1 MIFFKK
7 ADRPLE
13 EPEEGISTDLE
24 QLEKRLENAQ
34 LPEAVYRVALKE
46 LEKLK
51 SIDSSMAE
59 YGIGINYLDFLLSL
73 PWDKYTEDNLDLQRA
88 EEILSA
94 EHYGLGHV
102 KERILEYLAS
112 RTLCLLQTFR
122 VLVVDDEVIA
132 RTNLQ
137 YVLKKEGYEVD
148 TAENGL
154 KACERLKEKDYD
166 LVLADL
172 KMDKMDG
179 LQLLD
184 AVKRLS
190 SSTDVVIITGYA
202 TVGTAVTALRKGAVN
217 YLSKPIDLNQ
227 LRQVV
232 AEIKERRKHLHM
244 SRGPVLCFLGPP
256 GTGKT
261 SIGRSIAHALGR
273 KFVRMSLAGLR
284 DESELRGHRRTYAG
298 AMPGR
303 IIQEIRRLGVKNPVF
318 MLDELDKVGQDF
330 RGDPS
335 AVLLEVLDPEQNAHF
350 VDYYL
355 DVPFDLSR
363 VMFIATANEIEHLP
377 APVRDRLEVVE
388 FCGYTEKEKLTI
400 AKHFILP
407 KQLWEHGLREKEI
420 KVDDKALLIIIQN
433 YTREAGVRQL
443 EREIAGLCR
452 KLARLHLASK
462 QALPIG
468 SIDEDVVHDLL
479 GPPKYLHEVA
489 MAKHRVGV
497 TTGVVW
503 NAFGGEIIFVEAAK
517 MKGDRQLILTG
528 SLGSV
533 LKESA
538 QTALSY
544 VRSRAEHY
552 GIDPDFFKDMDIHIH
567 IPAGAVPKDGPSAGV
582 TVVLALISLLTG
594 RPARRDIATTGELT
608 LSGRILPVGGVRE
621 KILAAQR
628 AGVRTLVFPKK
639 NEVDVRAL
647 EPEITEE
654 VEIVLANE
662 LDEIVDLVLLP

>member
-1 MIFFKK
+1 
-7 ADRPLE
+7 
-13 EPEEGISTDLE
+13 
-24 QLEKRLENAQ
+24 
-34 LPEAVYRVALKE
+34 
-46 LEKLK
+46 
-51 SIDSSMAE
+51 
-59 YGIGINYLDFLLSL
+59 
-73 PWDKYTEDNLDLQRA
+73 
-88 EEILSA
+88 
-94 EHYGLGHV
+94 
-102 KERILEYLAS
+102 
-112 RTLCLLQTFR
+112 
-122 VLVVDDEVIA
+122 
-132 RTNLQ
+132 
-137 YVLKKEGYEVD
+137 
-148 TAENGL
+148 
-154 KACERLKEKDYD
+154 
-166 LVLADL
+166 
-172 KMDKMDG
+172 
-179 LQLLD
+179 
-184 AVKRLS
+184 
-190 SSTDVVIITGYA
+190 
-202 TVGTAVTALRKGAVN
+202 
-217 YLSKPIDLNQ
+217 
-227 LRQVV
+227 
-232 AEIKERRKHLHM
+232 
-244 SRGPVLCFLGPP
+244 
-256 GTGKT
+256 
-261 SIGRSIAHALGR
+261 
-273 KFVRMSLAGLR
+273 
-284 DESELRGHRRTYAG
+284 
-298 AMPGR
+298 
-303 IIQEIRRLGVKNPVF
+303 
-318 MLDELDKVGQDF
+318 
-330 RGDPS
+330 
-335 AVLLEVLDPEQNAHF
+335 
-350 VDYYL
+350 
-355 DVPFDLSR
+355 
-363 VMFIATANEIEHLP
+363 
-377 APVRDRLEVVE
+377 
-388 FCGYTEKEKLTI
+388 
-400 AKHFILP
+400 
-407 KQLWEHGLREKEI
+407 
-420 KVDDKALLIIIQN
+420 VDDKALLIIIQN